1 MLVDDRELTERAAQ
15 IGSLLERIE
24 SLPDPAVRAAAS
36 EILQGLLALYG
47 EGLARML
54 AIVRQRD
61 DPSAGAAMLD
71 AFAADELIAHL
82 LLLHDLHPVDVET
95 RVARALEGVRPY
107 LQSHGGNVEL
117 IGVDGGVARLR
128 LQGSCH
134 GCPSSTI
141 TLKLAIEEAI
151 WKAAPDLDGID
162 AEGVAA
168 PPPPIAIP
176 TGFIP
181 VSALTKRTAPSAP
194 TAATQSMPM
203 QQTPQEAGPAWTV
216 IGGLPH
222 LVDGGMTALEVAG
235 QPLVFIKIEET
246 FYAYRDACSACGEP
260 LERGALH
267 GADLACPSCTRHYDV
282 RRAGRCLDA
291 PSLSLEPIPL
301 LVHDDIVKVA
311 VSGQRSAYGN

>member
-24 SLPDPAVRAAAS
+24 SLPDPALRATAA
-36 EILQGLLALYG
+36 EILQGLLVLYG

-61 DPSAGAAMLD
+61 DPLASGAMLD
-71 AFAADELIAHL
+71 AFAADELVAHL

-95 RVARALEGVRPY
+95 RVARALAEVRPY

-128 LQGSCH
+128 LQGSCR
-134 GCPSSTI
+134 GCPSSTM

-151 WKAAPDLDGID
+151 RKAAPDLDGID
-162 AEGVAA
+162 AEGVAE
-168 PPPPIAIP
+168 PPPIAIP

-181 VSALTKRTAPSAP
+181 ASALTRRTAQP
-194 TAATQSMPM
+194 AATQPMPQM
-203 QQTPQEAGPAWTV
+203 PRTPQEAGPAWTV

-222 LVDGGMTALEVAG
+222 LGDGGVTALEVSG
-235 QPLVFIKIEET
+235 QPLMFIKIEET
-246 FYAYRDACSACGEP
+246 FYAYRNACPACGEP

-291 PSLSLEPIPL
+291 PSLSLEPVPL

-311 VSGQRSAYGN
+311 VSGQRPALGG

>member
-24 SLPDPAVRAAAS
+24 SLSDPALRATAA
-36 EILQGLLALYG
+36 EILQGLLVLYG

-61 DPSAGAAMLD
+61 DSSAGAALLD

-95 RVARALEGVRPY
+95 RVARALAEVRPY

-134 GCPSSTI
+134 GCPSSTM

-151 WKAAPDLDGID
+151 RKAAPDLDGID
-162 AEGVAA
+162 AEGVAE
-168 PPPPIAIP
+168 PPPISIP

-181 VSALTKRTAPSAP
+181 ASALTRRTAQP
-194 TAATQSMPM
+194 ATQPMQQM

-222 LVDGGMTALEVAG
+222 LVDGGVTALEVAG
-235 QPLVFIKIEET
+235 RPLLFIKIEET
-246 FYAYRDACSACGEP
+246 FYAYRDACPACGEP

-291 PSLSLEPIPL
+291 PNLSLEPVPL
-301 LVHDDIVKVA
+301 LVHDAIVKVA
-311 VSGQRSAYGN
+311 VSGQRSAFGG

>member
-24 SLPDPAVRAAAS
+24 SLPDPAARATAA
-36 EILQGLLALYG
+36 EVLQGLLVLYG

-95 RVARALEGVRPY
+95 RVARALAEVRPY

-134 GCPSSTI
+134 GCPSSTV

-162 AEGVAA
+162 AEGVAE
-168 PPPPIAIP
+168 PPPISIP

-181 VSALTKRTAPSAP
+181 ASALTRRT
-194 TAATQSMPM
+194 TQPM

-216 IGGLPH
+216 IGGLSH
-222 LVDGGMTALEVAG
+222 LVDGGITALGVSG

-246 FYAYRDACSACGEP
+246 FYAYRDACPACGES

-267 GADLACPSCTRHYDV
+267 GADLACPSCTHHYDV

-301 LVHDDIVKVA
+301 LMHDAIVKVA
-311 VSGQRSAYGN
+311 VSAQRPAFGG